1 MLKYTNNKGLSE
13 GHVSEHERI
22 RLLSDFSEKNGRR
35 QVFHSLSSSLSL
47 TPRFRDENV
56 YLSKKIYKQSLLP
69 TGAKDFQPG
78 GDLISEI
85 SLGLTKLSVKQSSAG
100 SRARGEGSERK
111 SERERGK
118 GGREE
123 GETGVAGTERA
134 IRAERILR
142 QSLVELA
149 EGGKWLPTPSCF
161 HTQLKSLACLLP
173 PLKS

>member
-1 MLKYTNNKGLSE
+1 MLKNTNNKGLSE

-35 QVFHSLSSSLSL
+35 QVFLSLSSSLSL

-100 SRARGEGSERK
+100 SRARGEGREERA
-111 SERERGK
+111 SERGK
-118 GGREE
+118 GGRERR
-123 GETGVAGTERA
+123 ERRGW
-134 IRAERILR
+134 RALSERLEPR
-142 QSLVELA
+142 
-149 EGGKWLPTPSCF
+149 GY
-161 HTQLKSLACLLP
+161 
-173 PLKS
+173 